1 MITKLNF
8 ENVIPT
14 QKQIDD
20 LYILLSERKHF
31 ISHNILPT
39 KKEHQEFV
47 SNNPYLAWYLIR
59 RRTDLIG
66 SVYVQNDNSIGININ
81 GAVKEDIAQII
92 LYIKSNHKPLSA
104 VKSQRRGEFFINVS
118 SDNEDLLRI
127 LNEIGAK
134 EIQRSFVV

>member
-20 LYILLSERKHF
+20 LYLLLSERKYF

-81 GAVKEDIAQII
+81 SAVKEDITQII

-104 VKSQRRGEFFINVS
+104 VKSQRREEFFINVS
-118 SDNEDLLRI
+118 SNNEQLLGI
-127 LNEIGAK
+127 LNEIGAR
-134 EIQRSFVV
+134 EIQRSFIV

>member
-20 LYILLSERKHF
+20 LYLLLSERKYF

-66 SVYVQNDNSIGININ
+66 SVYVQDDNSIGININ
-81 GAVKEDIAQII
+81 NLVKEDIINII
-92 LYIKSNHKPLSA
+92 SYIKSEHKPLSA

-118 SDNEDLLRI
+118 SNNEQLLGI
-127 LNEIGAK
+127 LNEIGAR
-134 EIQRSFVV
+134 EIQRSFIV

>member
-1 MITKLNF
+1 MTTNLKF
-8 ENVIPT
+8 ETIIPT

-20 LYILLSERKHF
+20 LYKLLSERKYF

-47 SNNPYLAWYLIR
+47 SNNPYLAWYLIHR
-59 RRTDLIG
+59 GRDLIG
-66 SVYVQNDNSIGININ
+66 SVYVQDDNSIGININ
-81 GAVKEDIAQII
+81 NLVKEDIVNII
-92 LYIKSNHKPLSA
+92 SYIKSEHKPLSA

-118 SDNEDLLRI
+118 SDNEHLLGI